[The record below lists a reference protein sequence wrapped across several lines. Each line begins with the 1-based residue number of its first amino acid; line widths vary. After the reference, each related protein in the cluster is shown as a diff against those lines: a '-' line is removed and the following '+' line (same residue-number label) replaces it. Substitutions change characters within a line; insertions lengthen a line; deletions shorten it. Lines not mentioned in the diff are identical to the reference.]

1 MARWGYHA
9 MESDEGLALL
19 QFLGET
25 LVKGQE
31 SVSLSDIL
39 DTLRA
44 YKRMDTEDT
53 KNTEPFDEADVALA
67 EFCLHWAR
75 KKEVS
80 SYQNS
85 HFHLAEWKNL
95 KELRTDPKSLG
106 FLLNRLLEIQ
116 ADADSCQREY
126 TNFWLESAEY
136 YDWIS
141 HIDHLTAGIRELA
154 GQ

>member
-9 MESDEGLALL
+9 MESDEGLSLL

-67 EFCLHWAR
+67 EFCLDR
-75 KKEVS
+75 KSVV
-80 SYQNS
+80 
-85 HFHLAEWKNL
+85 
-95 KELRTDPKSLG
+95 
-106 FLLNRLLEIQ
+106 
-116 ADADSCQREY
+116 
-126 TNFWLESAEY
+126 
-136 YDWIS
+136 
-141 HIDHLTAGIRELA
+141 
-154 GQ
+154 